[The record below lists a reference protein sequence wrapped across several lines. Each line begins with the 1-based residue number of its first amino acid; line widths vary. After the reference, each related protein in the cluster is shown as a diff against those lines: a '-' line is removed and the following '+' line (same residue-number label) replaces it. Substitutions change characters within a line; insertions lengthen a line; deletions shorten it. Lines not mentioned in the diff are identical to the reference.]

1 MYLYIRKNII
11 ISIKKLSLC
20 NRIMIYETIQS
31 FKVLKTWEMKK
42 GNCRE
47 TECINLCSADKTCPH
62 CFFPFYIC
70 IRITEGR
77 SLVITGPDKTAV
89 YDVRRV

>member
-1 MYLYIRKNII
+1 MFFHQIFSKIFNFIEMYLYIRKNII

-47 TECINLCSADKTCPH
+47 TEGVNLKKA
-62 CFFPFYIC
+62 FIIVFY
-70 IRITEGR
+70 
-77 SLVITGPDKTAV
+77 
-89 YDVRRV
+89 

>member
-1 MYLYIRKNII
+1 MTPHVFHQTFSKIFNFIEMYLYIRKNII

-20 NRIMIYETIQS
+20 NRIMIHKTIQS

-47 TECINLCSADKTCPH
+47 TEGVNLKKA
-62 CFFPFYIC
+62 FIIVFY
-70 IRITEGR
+70 
-77 SLVITGPDKTAV
+77 
-89 YDVRRV
+89 